1 LKKEKNNIIDNQ
13 LSNDEIK
20 KIIEEN
26 DNPFSKAKDFD
37 EFQRITKEYNK
48 LYPQEEKKD
57 YKIFYL
63 LSTAITIG
71 LLLIGFVFDNN
82 EIIVS
87 NITLK
92 ILGEYLLP
100 LGILIIIFLTI
111 LKKEISNK
119 FENNF
124 IEGVLF
130 FSMKLIIA
138 GIIFIF
144 GISTSMVGYSILS
157 LSIFSVVSVMLYG
170 LNNKAGSISGVVIV
184 PLILLSIIG
193 LFLILL

>member
-1 LKKEKNNIIDNQ
+1 MKKEKNNIIDNQ